1 MAVIRSRQ
9 LSIVLFIAVL
19 LLSPTAAW
27 PEPHRFA
34 TVPALAVGVFRGAE
48 VGSVHYIVIQ
58 LDEDRLGRGPTAL
71 FSEYAR
77 GSAVGD
83 EWKEGVQIAIVAA
96 ARAVREDAKSW
107 IVTIKNRAYA
117 NYTNG
122 ASASSA
128 IAVGLIAAWR
138 GDVLRPDAV
147 LTGQITP
154 DGRIQP
160 VDSLPSKLE
169 GAARANIHTMLI
181 PAGQGRTDEWDLV
194 ELGRQHNMT
203 VIEVGTL
210 SEAYEFMAGQRP

>member
-9 LSIVLFIAVL
+9 FGIVLLLAVL
-19 LLSPTAAW
+19 LLPVTAAW

-34 TVPALAVGVFRGAE
+34 TVPALAVGVYRGAE

-58 LDEDRLGRGPTAL
+58 LDEDHLGRGPTVL
-71 FSEYAR
+71 FSEYSR

-107 IVTIKNRAYA
+107 RVTIKNRAYA

-138 GDVLRPDAV
+138 GDVLRQDAV

-154 DGRIQP
+154 EGRIQP

-169 GAARANIHTMLI
+169 GAARANMQTVLI